1 MKQPGLVATG
11 SLQASGQEPDRAVG
25 KGLLHRKTELSSNW
39 SGSDKCSLLAHL
51 LLVPPNS

>member
-1 MKQPGLVATG
+1 VKQPGLVATG